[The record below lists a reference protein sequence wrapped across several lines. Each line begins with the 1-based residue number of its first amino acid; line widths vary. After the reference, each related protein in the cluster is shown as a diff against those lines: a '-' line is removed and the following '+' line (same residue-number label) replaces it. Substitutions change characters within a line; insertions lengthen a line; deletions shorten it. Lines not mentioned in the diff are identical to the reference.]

1 MLNRPPR
8 RIRFVECRVREAD
21 NRVDATVTLVDGG
34 SPVEGTAERASENG
48 GVPWA
53 AAEATVKALRQVYG
67 IAPDQVSLKDVVVL
81 EIDGRPAV
89 AASIVTT
96 VGGQRR
102 SLFGL
107 SGVGDDEGKAA
118 ALAVLGA
125 TNRFFGKG

>member
-8 RIRFVECRVREAD
+8 RIRFVECRVRETD
-21 NRVDATVTLVDGG
+21 SRVVARVALVDGG
-34 SPVEGTAERASENG
+34 TPVEGTAERASG
-48 GVPWA
+48 AGAVPWV
-53 AAEATVKALRQVYG
+53 AAEATLNALWQAYG
-67 IAPDQVSLKDVVVL
+67 LEPDQVRLKDVVLL

-96 VGGQRR
+96 VGGERR

-107 SGVGDDEGKAA
+107 SGVAEDEGKAA